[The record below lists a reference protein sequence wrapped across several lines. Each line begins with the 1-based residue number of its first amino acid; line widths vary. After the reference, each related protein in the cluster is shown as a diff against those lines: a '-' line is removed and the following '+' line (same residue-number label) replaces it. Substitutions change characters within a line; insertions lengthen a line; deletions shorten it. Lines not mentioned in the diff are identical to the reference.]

1 MVKNF
6 HTKNLLNFFE
16 SIMIN
21 IITEEFK
28 KCDHDVNIVV
38 LTIEIK
44 EWNKNI
50 QALTANQSFSL

>member
-6 HTKNLLNFFE
+6 YIKNFLNFFE

-21 IITEEFK
+21 IIIEEFK
-28 KCDHDVNIVV
+28 KCDYDVNIVV
-38 LTIEIK
+38 LIIEIK

-50 QALTANQSFSL
+50 

>member
-50 QALTANQSFSL
+50 QAFRSKN

>member
-21 IITEEFK
+21 IITEKFK

-44 EWNKNI
+44 E
-50 QALTANQSFSL
+50 

>member
-16 SIMIN
+16 STCIMIN

-44 EWNKNI
+44 E
-50 QALTANQSFSL
+50 

>member
-38 LTIEIK
+38 HVLTIEIK
-44 EWNKNI
+44 E
-50 QALTANQSFSL
+50 

>member
-1 MVKNF
+1 
-6 HTKNLLNFFE
+6 
-16 SIMIN
+16 MIN

-38 LTIEIK
+38 HVLTIEIK

-50 QALTANQSFSL
+50 QAFRSKN